1 MSERGDSP
9 SASSMEQIALCPG
22 SHVAQRGLSD
32 SVSKAAH
39 RGTMIHLLLE
49 LNQQDFECAV
59 ELAAKRD
66 DLINQI
72 FPTGRKMTMKEER
85 LWLRKD
91 FSGQADHIVTSGDT
105 GCIMDYKTGT
115 FPVTPA
121 GENLQL
127 MALAVLLK
135 ANKPK
140 LKTIYA
146 AILQPTYEPEL
157 VCYDQDALADAREH
171 IESLLEKA
179 NAEDAPRVG
188 GDKQCHFCKA
198 KEDCDEREI

>member
-1 MSERGDSP
+1 MTDRGDSP
-9 SASSMEQIALCPG
+9 SASSMEQIALCPA
-22 SHVAQRGLSD
+22 SHQAQRGLSD
-32 SVSKAAH
+32 SVSKAAQ

-49 LNQQDFECAV
+49 LNKNDFECAV

-66 DLINQI
+66 EMIEQI
-72 FPTGRKMTMKEER
+72 FPTGRKMTMKEQR
-85 LWLRKD
+85 LWLGSNL
-91 FSGQADHIVTSGDT
+91 SGQADHIVTSGSK
-105 GCIMDYKTGT
+105 GLIIDYKTGT
-115 FPVTPA
+115 WPVTPA

-127 MALAVLLK
+127 MTLAVLLK
-135 ANKPK
+135 DHKPR

-157 VCYDQDALADAREH
+157 VCYDEDSLVEAREH

-179 NAEDAPRVG
+179 SAEDAPRIG

-198 KEDCDEREI
+198 KEECEEAI